1 MLAIRRH
8 LHLVYFS
15 TISLLSLVSLY
26 FSIATS
32 GGSHKEKHYLPLQLL
47 LGLDVPYA
55 WWQLSNYVLGTHS
68 KMIDTLAQL
77 ISLYKAFWK
86 SQSVIRSLNLE
97 DMSSRA
103 WSRKY
108 SPEDQ
113 EEEESSSSIITAQL
127 CSHDSIGWRHFEIS
141 ASRPSKSELLACPA
155 DQCFVCVCTYMRVC
169 VWRPELHIRCFP
181 WSLSFFIYWGRISC
195 WIQSSPV
202 PAGLGN

>member
-1 MLAIRRH
+1 MLATRRH

-26 FSIATS
+26 FSTATS

-55 WWQLSNYVLGTHS
+55 WWQLSNYVLGAHS
-68 KMIDTLAQL
+68 KMIDTLVQL

-103 WSRKY
+103 WSRKD
-108 SPEDQ
+108 SPKDQ
-113 EEEESSSSIITAQL
+113 EEEASSSSSITAQL

-155 DQCFVCVCTYMRVC
+155 DQCFG
-169 VWRPELHIRCFP
+169 I
-181 WSLSFFIYWGRISC
+181 SLF
-195 WIQSSPV
+195 QV
-202 PAGLGN
+202 